1 MSSLSRASV
10 VALSALVLSA
20 FAVGCG
26 SSNDVPS
33 EAVSEDGLS
42 SGKLGEWQ
50 SVRVVGRSTKRIA
63 FDVPGGSS
71 VTFAWTDH
79 YGVREGKARPRATL
93 DVRVLDGNRRGLTA
107 TAHNTDRNDNG
118 LAFDPLVVL
127 APKDGRLVFELSEVD
142 GYSDEIE
149 LRADLPKAPTET
161 PDAAAPSTDA
171 SLADASLED
180 PGPPPQGLAVYRA
193 GATSRDAVAVPTGG
207 ALLAGGGR
215 DDDAAMTAAIAA
227 SGRGDAVVLRMD
239 DTKGAY
245 APYLVSLG
253 AASTTEVVFDATN
266 GNDSVDGANLVA
278 LRALADSAYIERL
291 LARAELVFFAGGNQ
305 TKYVD
310 VFTNTRLSRGVDA
323 LVARGGVVGGT
334 SAGMHVLAGVVHTP
348 RGPGN
353 SVTSSAALRDPYL
366 KIGEVPGTASLDF
379 SPSPFRVPGLE
390 SFVLDTH
397 FAQRGRLGRSAVFLA
412 RELRDGLATVSTARG
427 LACDE
432 GTAVFVE
439 RSGKAR
445 VFGPGTGGLT
455 MLIPAAAPDRC
466 QDNLTLDWRTELDLV
481 RVQGSDT
488 LPASF
493 DLRTTSGDA
502 VKTKLSVKDGVLSER

>member
-1 MSSLSRASV
+1 MSSLRRASV
-10 VALSALVLSA
+10 VALSALVLA
-20 FAVGCG
+20 TLAVACG
-26 SSNDVPS
+26 SNGIAT
-33 EAVSEDGLS
+33 EAVTEDGLS

-79 YGVREGKARPRATL
+79 YGVRAGKARPRATL
-93 DVRVLDGNRRGLTA
+93 DVRVLDRNRRPLTA
-107 TAHNTDRNDNG
+107 TVHNTDRNDNG
-118 LAFDPLVVL
+118 LAFDPLVVS
-127 APKDGRLVFELSEVD
+127 APKDGRLLFELSEVD
-142 GYSDEIE
+142 GYSDEID
-149 LRADLPKAPTET
+149 LRADLPKAPTEP
-161 PDAAAPSTDA
+161 PDAGVPATDA
-171 SLADASLED
+171 GLADASLED

-193 GATSRDAVAVPTGG
+193 GTTSRDAVTVPTGG

-227 SGRGDAVVLRMD
+227 SGHGDAVVLRMD
-239 DTKGAY
+239 DTGGAY

-253 AASTTEVVFDATN
+253 AAGTTEVAFDATN
-266 GNDSVDGANLVA
+266 GNDSVDGAHLVA
-278 LRALADSAYIERL
+278 LRALADSGYIERL
-291 LARAELVFFAGGNQ
+291 LARAELVFLAGGNQ

-310 VFTNTRLSRGVDA
+310 VFTNTRLSRAVDA

-348 RGPGN
+348 RGAGN
-353 SVTSSAALRDPYL
+353 SVTSSAALRDPYV

-379 SPSPFRVPGLE
+379 SPSPFHVPGLE

-397 FAQRGRLGRSAVFLA
+397 FVQRGRLGRSAVFLA
-412 RELRDGLATVSTARG
+412 RELRDGLATVSAARS

-439 RSGKAR
+439 RTGKAR
-445 VFGPGTGGLT
+445 VFGRGTGGLT
-455 MLIPAAAPDRC
+455 MLIPSAAPDRC
-466 QDNLTLDWRTELDLV
+466 EDNLTLDWRTELELV
-481 RVQGSDT
+481 RVLGSDT

-493 DLRTTSGDA
+493 DLNTVSGEA